1 MNFTTI
7 KPGIVS
13 LPAKWW
19 YRALL
24 NRSSSAFSQG
34 SAPLQPTTAD
44 PDYSSGF
51 TLVSSKSVSIS
62 PTTIERTLVLENVVP
77 PAAHNINFSRA
88 RGTGAGPTCLAPPL
102 RFEPA
107 PLYPADRSVRLCG
120 SLSRSR
126 LLQTTALLPAT
137 VSCLLYI
144 GMLVCSPDRRRQS
157 GLLCTRIGVI
167 SPVTKYFS
175 PADADVKVWFGK

>member
-7 KPGIVS
+7 KPGIVT

-88 RGTGAGPTCLAPPL
+88 GGGNGAGPACLAPPL
-102 RFEPA
+102 CSQPA
-107 PLYPADRSVRLCG
+107 PLYPADRSVRLRG

-126 LLQTTALLPAT
+126 LLLPGT
-137 VSCLLYI
+137 VCSLLYI
-144 GMLVCSPDRRRQS
+144 DRSLWGSPIGQRRSCR
-157 GLLCTRIGVI
+157 
-167 SPVTKYFS
+167 
-175 PADADVKVWFGK
+175 